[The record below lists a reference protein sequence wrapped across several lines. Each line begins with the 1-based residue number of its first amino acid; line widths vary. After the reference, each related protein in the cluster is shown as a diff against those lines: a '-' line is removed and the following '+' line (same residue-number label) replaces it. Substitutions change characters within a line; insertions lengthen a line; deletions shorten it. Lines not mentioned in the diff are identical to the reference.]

1 MSEQLSLLGLGDAP
15 PPTDRLFFALFP
27 KADTAARIARQAQ
40 VFCDEH
46 GLKGKPLLTERFH
59 ITLHHIGD
67 YSGLPQGK
75 VDAALKAAA
84 SVAASP
90 FEVAFDRAMSFRGGR
105 TLPLV
110 MLGKDDGNHELKSFQ
125 ETLGKAMVRAGL
137 EPDAKS
143 KFTPHVTLLYDNS
156 SVAAQNIATINWTV
170 QEFVLVHSLLRQTR
184 HIPLGRWPLR
194 G

>member
-1 MSEQLSLLGLGDAP
+1 MTEQLSFLGLKDAQ

-27 KADTAARIARQAQ
+27 NADAAAGIARQAQ
-40 VFCDEH
+40 VLRDEH
-46 GLKGKPLLTERFH
+46 GLKGRPLAADRFH

-75 VDAALKAAA
+75 VDAAVKAAA

-90 FEVAFDRAMSFRGGR
+90 FEVAFDSVMSFRGGR

-110 MLGKDDGNHELKSFQ
+110 MLGKDDGNHALKAFQ

-137 EPDAKS
+137 EPAAKS
-143 KFTPHVTLLYDNS
+143 KFTPHVTLLYDHR
-156 SVAAQNIATINWTV
+156 SVAAQSVAAVNWTV
-170 QEFVLVHSLLRQTR
+170 QEFVLVHSLLGQTR
-184 HIPLGRWPLR
+184 HIALGRWALR